1 MNDTYKFKFSDFESS
16 ITRKIVVLF
25 LLKKDWERMLGMKKQ
40 LSDEEA
46 HFADIDGK
54 VYYEGA
60 MTWDNYKQAQE
71 VIDHESN
78 C

>member
-1 MNDTYKFKFSDFESS
+1 
-16 ITRKIVVLF
+16 
-25 LLKKDWERMLGMKKQ
+25 MKKQ

-54 VYYEGA
+54 VYHEGA